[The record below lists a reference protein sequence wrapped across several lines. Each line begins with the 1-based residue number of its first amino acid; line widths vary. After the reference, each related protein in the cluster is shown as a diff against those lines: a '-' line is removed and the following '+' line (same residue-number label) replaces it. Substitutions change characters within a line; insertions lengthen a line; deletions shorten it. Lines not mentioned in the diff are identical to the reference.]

1 MKNPSI
7 AFPALWN
14 LRIHCFRQCA
24 TTIQANSIFNFL
36 QGGGQP
42 GPCQEIAKSLMK
54 LVVRV
59 LFGGTCTS
67 LFFFISI
74 RGWYYLTTLL
84 YQITF
89 SKKCMRQFMGGGGFS
104 VNETL
109 DQSLK
114 CRVLNQLF
122 SSSGRVASTTRFC
135 MSVGRLVS
143 RYVGLSV
150 KKMSK
155 NVEKIKICR
164 KCKKK
169 VKKK

>member
-1 MKNPSI
+1 
-7 AFPALWN
+7 
-14 LRIHCFRQCA
+14 
-24 TTIQANSIFNFL
+24 
-36 QGGGQP
+36 
-42 GPCQEIAKSLMK
+42 MK

-67 LFFFISI
+67 LFFLFQLGGGII
-74 RGWYYLTTLL
+74 LL
-84 YQITF
+84 HFYTR
-89 SKKCMRQFMGGGGFS
+89 SHSPKSACASLWGGGFS

-109 DQSLK
+109 DKSLK

-169 VKKK
+169 SKKKVKKCL